1 MLEHSLIN
9 ALEIPPFIGVPLTPT
24 PPAMY
29 RDCMRTQL
37 GIDEWLSGPGALE
50 EELPV
55 PPGLTSQQ
63 IYIAQRF
70 CESIGDDGG

>member
-1 MLEHSLIN
+1 
-9 ALEIPPFIGVPLTPT
+9 
-24 PPAMY
+24 MY

-37 GIDEWLSGPGALE
+37 RIDEWLIEPGALE

-55 PPGLTSQQ
+55 PLGLTAQQ
-63 IYIAQRF
+63 VYIAQRF